1 MTVIPEG
8 ISEVRLKE
16 YDEVYTWTKPPSYVK
31 NIVSGEK
38 YIEHIGDLHVKNEE
52 SGEYAVVSFKEG
64 SSWGGASSRNKVE
77 GKVYDANDRVKA
89 ELVGKWDESLSKKTG
104 SKTLETIWQINDF
117 PHDAN
122 KYYGFALFSIQLNEL
137 TSDLKDT
144 IPPTD
149 SRLRPDQ
156 RAMEDGNVD
165 QAEEQKQS
173 LEQNQR
179 DRRKKWESAS
189 QEKKPPQFFKEDGE
203 GVWHCSDGYCKSLLT
218 RTLLRLSAKSHD

>member
-1 MTVIPEG
+1 M
-8 ISEVRLKE
+8 
-16 YDEVYTWTKPPSYVK
+16 
-31 NIVSGEK
+31 
-38 YIEHIGDLHVKNEE
+38 
-52 SGEYAVVSFKEG
+52 
-64 SSWGGASSRNKVE
+64 
-77 GKVYDANDRVKA
+77 KA